1 MKKRSRFYPRVR
13 VDTADVPAV
22 GQAGG
27 VLLTDTVAAAGLD
40 AALSA
45 ALAPWRKPLAIHDP
59 GKVVLDLALTLAL
72 GGDCLAD
79 IGLLRAEPGVYGL
92 VASDPTVSRTID
104 VLAADAPVALKAINT
119 ARATARAAVWAL
131 AGEHAPDRAV
141 NAAAPLVIDIDATLV
156 TSHSEKESAA
166 PTFKRGFGHHPLCSF
181 LDHGPEGSG
190 EPLAVLLR
198 AGNAGSNTAADHIT
212 VARSAL
218 TQLPGHR
225 AGTRPGRKVL
235 IRTDGAGA
243 SHAFLTWLHGQRL
256 SYSIGFGLPDNTP
269 ELLKKIPAE
278 VWTPAYDAD
287 DQIRDGAWVA
297 ELTGLLDLTGWPKS
311 MRVIARKERPHP
323 GAQLRITD
331 ADGLRVTA
339 FATNTARGQLADLE
353 LRHRRRA
360 RAEDRIRAAKDTGLT
375 NLPLHDFDQNQIWC
389 AIVALACELTAWM
402 QMLALAGTDARR
414 WEPKRFR
421 TRLFTVPATL
431 ARTGRRRLLHL
442 AEHHPWAA
450 VVNDAVLRLR
460 ALTAGPVPAPG

>member
-1 MKKRSRFYPRVR
+1 VKKRSRFYPRVR
-13 VDTADVPAV
+13 VDTSNVPAV

-45 ALAPWRKPLAIHDP
+45 ALAPWRKPLAVHDP

-79 IGLLRAEPGVYGL
+79 IALLRAEPGVNGR

-104 VLAADAPVALKAINT
+104 ALAADAPAALKAIDT

-131 AGEHAPDRAV
+131 AGERAPDHGAD
-141 NAAAPLVIDIDATLV
+141 ATAPLVIDIDATLV

-166 PTFKRGFGHHPLCSF
+166 PTFKRGFGHHPLWAF
-181 LDHGPEGSG
+181 VDHGPEGSG

-212 VARSAL
+212 LAKQAL
-218 TQLPGHR
+218 AQLPRDGPG
-225 AGTRPGRKVL
+225 ARPGRKIL

-243 SHAFLTWLHGQRL
+243 SHAFLDWLHGRRL
-256 SYSIGFGLPDNTP
+256 SYSIGFGLPGNTA
-269 ELLKKIPAE
+269 ELLKELPDE
-278 VWTPAYDAD
+278 VWTPASDAH
-287 DQIRDGAWVA
+287 DQIREGAWVA
-297 ELTGLLDLTGWPKS
+297 ELTGLLDLAGWPPG

-331 ADGLRVTA
+331 TDGLRVTA
-339 FATNTARGQLADLE
+339 FATNSTRGQLPDLE

-360 RAEDRIRAAKDTGLT
+360 RAEDRIRCAKDTGLT
-375 NLPLHDFDQNQIWC
+375 NLPLHDFAQNQIWC

-402 QMLALAGTDARR
+402 QMLALHGHPARR
-414 WEPKRFR
+414 WEPKRLR

-450 VVNDAVLRLR
+450 VVHDAVIRLR
-460 ALTAGPVPAPG
+460 TLTAGPVRAPG